1 MIRKVEEAIGVFDGV
16 TAPYDGIDVEVSWI
30 DGKSVVAFGGVSITL
45 PPSLIVVEWADLA
58 EANEILD
65 RMQSLSGVTKMLKAI
80 VSEAYPPDI
89 FSAEYPA
96 PDLGTLVASVA
107 HRFCDEH
114 KLRIETQLKNWE
126 LRKEIARMKGEQWAQ
141 PRQEQYPT

>member
-80 VSEAYPPDI
+80 VSEAYPPDTSSRRI
-89 FSAEYPA
+89 SCARS
-96 PDLGTLVASVA
+96 GHTCRQCGAS
-107 HRFCDEH
+107 
-114 KLRIETQLKNWE
+114 LRTSTNCVS
-126 LRKEIARMKGEQWAQ
+126 RRS
-141 PRQEQYPT
+141 